1 MRIFISGGCK
11 NGKSFF
17 AQDFAKK
24 LQKTDLP
31 LYYLATMLPVDAED
45 ERRIE
50 NHRRDR
56 NGWGFETIEAADSI
70 LSATKNCDF
79 RGAFL
84 LDSVT
89 ALLANEMFPRRG
101 EMDHGAAL
109 RVARNLVTLAEKASD
124 IVFVSDF
131 IYSDAQIYDD
141 LTEAYRRGL
150 AFIDRELAKVC
161 DSVLEI
167 VHGTATEYKPAA
179 FDSKVDDV

>member
-11 NGKSFF
+11 SGKSFF

-24 LQKTDLP
+24 LQKPGLP

-50 NHRRDR
+50 NHRRER
-56 NGWGFETIEAADSI
+56 NGWGFETIEAADNI
-70 LSATKNCDF
+70 LSATENCDF

-89 ALLANEMFPRRG
+89 ALLANEMFPKRG
-101 EMDHGAAL
+101 EIDSEAAL
-109 RVARNLVTLAEKASD
+109 RVARNLVALAEKASD

-167 VHGTATEYKPAA
+167 VHGMAIEYKQAA
-179 FDSKVDDV
+179 WDLRAGDV